1 MNISYFVWGGD
12 PVMVEFGPFTL
23 PFEFSIIGF
32 LLSLLIIFLG
42 FQYLNQKFNPQPDRR
57 KKTNKRRAQ
66 PTEKAKKP
74 SQVPFLYSAGLVA
87 GALLLGQLLLAPL
100 PLPGIEVL
108 GPFQL
113 RWYGLGFASAFL
125 LGYVLGSAMFRH
137 AGYRQDDAD
146 ALLTY
151 LFVGT
156 LVGARMGEV
165 IFYNPDFYLRNP
177 LEILMIWKGGL
188 ASHGAFIGNILAIWL
203 YVRSRPHISYIWVL
217 DRMTIPFAIGGVFVR
232 IGNFFNSEIYGIPT
246 EVPWAVIFQRIDMQP
261 RHPSM
266 LYEAGVGLLLFIV
279 LWSMYKYRPW
289 RHTPPPGALLGTF
302 LTILFTGRFLIEITK
317 VEQADFAVNWIVGMG
332 QLLSI
337 PLVLAGLYIL
347 FAKVEWK
354 QYSTSAQE
362 SSTEKTSS

>member
-1 MNISYFVWGGD
+1 
-12 PVMVEFGPFTL
+12 MVEFGPFTL
-23 PFEFSIIGF
+23 PFEFSIFGF
-32 LLSLLIIFLG
+32 LLSLLMIFFG
-42 FQYLNQKFNPQPDRR
+42 FQYLNQTFNPQPER
-57 KKTNKRRAQ
+57 KKRTNKRRSQ
-66 PTEKAKKP
+66 SKDTSQKE
-74 SQVPFLYSAGLVA
+74 SQVPLLYSAGLVV
-87 GALLLGQLLLAPL
+87 GALLLGQLFFSVL
-100 PLPGIEVL
+100 PLPALEVL
-108 GPFQL
+108 GPFEL

-137 AGYRQDDAD
+137 AGYRQEDAD

-151 LFVGT
+151 LFIGT

-203 YVRSRPHISYIWVL
+203 YVRKRPHISYIWVL

-232 IGNFFNSEIYGIPT
+232 IGNFFNSEIYGVPT
-246 EVPWAVIFQRIDMQP
+246 EVSWAVIFQRIDMQP

-266 LYEAGVGLLLFIV
+266 LYEAGVGLLLFVV

-347 FAKVEWK
+347 ISRVNWK
-354 QYSTSAQE
+354 HRATPASGNSAYIP
-362 SSTEKTSS
+362 SS